1 MDSYVLLFTAS
12 YLLSHLMS
20 NKEIMSS
27 PSSVPSSNML
37 NLEEMSE
44 NQILSIESES
54 TKRLRQE
61 LTLSATNRHETESKW
76 REILRSEKFQDL
88 VDELPSLS
96 DYHDQN
102 VQRKK
107 DVIDTIQNEINH
119 LRNLYHEATI
129 ANIKR
134 VEDLISKHDDQI
146 VLLERVLRDKVN
158 SLQKKF
164 EEDKQSITLKY
175 DQDIEAVRQGIER
188 LRQMERNQQE
198 MQSQEQQH
206 ELEEIKNRNLESING
221 IRFQLDSK
229 VEDLEVQFEQDHADF
244 IHSTEFTRSAYN
256 RLQSTDG
263 KVRKELE
270 RKTRCAD
277 KLLRDIQRF
286 QLIAKQEQAQN
297 EERKLD
303 LLQRKARAIRRLQA
317 TKDEMVAF
325 RKEQQN
331 KLIELSRYAN
341 AKKDCLREQCAMA
354 ERVKKLTMECQNK
367 ETARE
372 KFASLLRGL
381 VDDSDSK
388 SSSDGSIS
396 EGTHSNVC
404 PSRRMSWQDELKQ
417 RASQISR
424 PSNQENDDS
433 NTQHDL
439 MSGLWNKSHR
449 FWDKYNMAR
458 LDVRELEE
466 RARSLKQKEEEL
478 KAKIKL
484 YSDGTT
490 VNDDV
495 LNERNSLL
503 VVNGRTNVS
512 MASQH
517 SRSANGRT
525 MRKRVSTVIDG
536 NQVFSTPRNIRS

>member
-1 MDSYVLLFTAS
+1 
-12 YLLSHLMS
+12 MS

-107 DVIDTIQNEINH
+107 DVIDSIQNEINH

-146 VLLERVLRDKVN
+146 VLLEIVLRDKVN

-206 ELEEIKNRNLESING
+206 ELEEIKNRNLES
-221 IRFQLDSK
+221 
-229 VEDLEVQFEQDHADF
+229 
-244 IHSTEFTRSAYN
+244 AYK

-525 MRKRVSTVIDG
+525 MRKGVPTVIDG